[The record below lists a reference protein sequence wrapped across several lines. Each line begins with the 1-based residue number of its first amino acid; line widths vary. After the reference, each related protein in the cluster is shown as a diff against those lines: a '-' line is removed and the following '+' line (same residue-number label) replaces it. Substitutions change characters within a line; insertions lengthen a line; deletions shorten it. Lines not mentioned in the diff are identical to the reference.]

1 MECIEL
7 LVPPMPQPITVGHA
21 VWTPG
26 MKHAERC
33 FDVYDWIFVR
43 RGCFPITE
51 NGHAYEL
58 EEGEAILLEP
68 GRTHYGHRP
77 VESATEVYWFHFI
90 HSGSARSVDSD
101 SIQWS
106 SLLRKG
112 KDDDV
117 KPVEQYMYLPK
128 RAYIG
133 TGSVSPVLESM
144 VELHGSLTLRNAL
157 RMQASAAELFVRLQ
171 DALRP
176 KLETRAFRVS
186 ELAIDYL
193 RRRMREPFRSSE
205 MEHELLYS
213 FDYISRCLKQY
224 TGLSPLQY
232 MHRLQIDEAQS
243 LLRLTDWSMQEI
255 GERIGQPNVHY
266 FIRLFRKHLGV
277 TPGVYRASK
286 HGRL

>member
-7 LVPPMPQPITVGHA
+7 LIPPLPQPITVGHA

-26 MKHAERC
+26 MKHAERR

-51 NGHAYEL
+51 DHQTYEL
-58 EEGEAILLEP
+58 EEGEAVLLEP

-77 VESATEVYWFHFI
+77 VDSDTELYWFHFI
-90 HSGSARSVDSD
+90 HSGAARKVDSD
-101 SIQWS
+101 SIPWS

-112 KDDDV
+112 KDDDL
-117 KPVEQYMYLPK
+117 KPEEQYMYVPK
-128 RAYIG
+128 HAYIG
-133 TGSVSPVLESM
+133 TGSVPSVLDSM

-157 RMQASAAELFVRLQ
+157 RMQAAAAELFVRLQ
-171 DALRP
+171 EAVSAKP
-176 KLETRAFRVS
+176 ESRAFRVS

-193 RRRMREPFRSSE
+193 RRRMREPFRSAD
-205 MEHELLYS
+205 MEQELLYS

-232 MHRLQIDEAQS
+232 MHRLQVDEAQS
-243 LLRLTDWSMQEI
+243 LLRLTDWSLQEI
-255 GERIGQPNVHY
+255 GERVGQPNVHY

-277 TPGVYRASK
+277 TPGAYRASRQE
-286 HGRL
+286 RL